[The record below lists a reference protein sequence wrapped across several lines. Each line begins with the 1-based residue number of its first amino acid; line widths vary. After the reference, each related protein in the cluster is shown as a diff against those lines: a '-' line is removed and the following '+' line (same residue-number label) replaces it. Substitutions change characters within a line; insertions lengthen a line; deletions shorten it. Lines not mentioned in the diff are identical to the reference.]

1 MADFKRSDVEIDE
14 DRAAW
19 RGFFQ
24 VRAYRLRHRLYEGG
38 WGRWLRRELFV
49 RGPAVGVLPY
59 DPALDCILQVEQ
71 FRVGAMNRSAS
82 PWISELVA
90 GIIDKPDENPEDVAR
105 REALEEAGIDI
116 AEMEAVAEYYSSP
129 GGSDEYFYLFC
140 GRADLSA
147 AGGFYGLA
155 EEGEDIHAKVIS
167 FADAMAMLDAG
178 QIDNAHS
185 LIALQWLRIHRDALR
200 QRWLA

>member
-1 MADFKRSDVEIDE
+1 
-14 DRAAW
+14 
-19 RGFFQ
+19 
-24 VRAYRLRHRLYEGG
+24 
-38 WGRWLRRELFV
+38 
-49 RGPAVGVLPY
+49 
-59 DPALDCILQVEQ
+59 
-71 FRVGAMNRSAS
+71 
-82 PWISELVA
+82 
-90 GIIDKPDENPEDVAR
+90 
-105 REALEEAGIDI
+105 
-116 AEMEAVAEYYSSP
+116 MESIAEYYSSP

-185 LIALQWLRIHRDALR
+185 LIALQWLRIHRDTLR

>member
-1 MADFKRSDVEIDE
+1 MADFKRSDVEIEE

-24 VRAYRLRHRLYEGG
+24 VREYRLRHRLYKGG
-38 WGRWLRRELFV
+38 WGRWLSRELFV

-59 DPALDCILQVEQ
+59 DPVLDCILQVEQ
-71 FRVGAMNRSAS
+71 FRVGAMNRSSS
-82 PWISELVA
+82 PWIAELVA
-90 GIIDKPDENPEDVAR
+90 GIIDKPDECPEDVAR
-105 REALEEAGIDI
+105 REAQEEAGIEI
-116 AEMEAVAEYYSSP
+116 KEMESIAEYYSSP
-129 GGSDEYFYLFC
+129 GGSDEYLYLYC

-155 EEGEDIHAKVIS
+155 EEGEAICAKVMS
-167 FADAMAMLDAG
+167 FAEAMAMLDGG
-178 QIDNAHS
+178 QVSSAHN

>member
-24 VRAYRLRHRLYEGG
+24 VREYRLRHRLYKGG
-38 WGRWLRRELFV
+38 WGRWLSRELFV

-59 DPALDCILQVEQ
+59 DPVLDCILQVEQ

-82 PWISELVA
+82 PWIAELVA
-90 GIIDKPDENPEDVAR
+90 GIIDKPDESPEDVAR

-116 AEMEAVAEYYSSP
+116 HEMEAIAEYYSSP
-129 GGSDEYFYLFC
+129 GGSDEYFYLYC
-140 GRADLSA
+140 GRANLA
-147 AGGFYGLA
+147 TAGGFFGLA
-155 EEGEDIHAKVIS
+155 EEGEDICAKVMS
-167 FADAMAMLDAG
+167 FTDAMAMLDAG
-178 QIDNAHS
+178 QVSSAHN
-185 LIALQWLRIHRDALR
+185 LIALQWLRLNRDALR